1 MYLCKNI
8 LYNTDS
14 VPRKGVLWCNNKL
27 NCINIV
33 ILASNKVSSNQMR
46 YKLYREQQLTC
57 DMDTAWAFFSSPM
70 NLSEITPKDMGFV
83 VTSDCDQQEI
93 FEGMIIDYLV
103 SPILWFPLKWKTKI
117 TQVEKNKSFTDFQLK
132 GPYAYWN
139 HFHEFI
145 PNENGVLMKDRV
157 DYELPLGILGT
168 IAHGIFVKRKLERIF
183 DYRHQVLEKLFNQ
196 TQN

>member
-1 MYLCKNI
+1 
-8 LYNTDS
+8 
-14 VPRKGVLWCNNKL
+14 
-27 NCINIV
+27 
-33 ILASNKVSSNQMR
+33 MR

-57 DMDTAWAFFSSPM
+57 DLATAWAFFSSPM
-70 NLSEITPKDMGFV
+70 NLSEITPKEMGFV

-103 SPILWFPLKWKTKI
+103 SPILRFPLKWKTKI

-132 GPYAYWN
+132 GPYAYWD

-145 PNENGVLMKDRV
+145 PNEKGVLMKDRV

-168 IAHGIFVKRKLERIF
+168 IAHRIFVKKKLERIF
-183 DYRHQVLEKLFNQ
+183 DYRYQVLEELFNQ
-196 TQN
+196 AKN